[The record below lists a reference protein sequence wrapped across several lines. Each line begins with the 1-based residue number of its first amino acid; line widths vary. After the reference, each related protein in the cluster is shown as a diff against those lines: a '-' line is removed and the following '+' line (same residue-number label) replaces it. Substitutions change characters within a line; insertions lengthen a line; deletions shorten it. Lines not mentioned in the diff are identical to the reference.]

1 MIDKITLMSSIQV
14 EGQTSTSEEWRA
26 TPAQGEAIQKFV
38 SNMNKTEA
46 SLTLDFVAML
56 AKRGKERAEYRKAHP
71 KAE

>member
-1 MIDKITLMSSIQV
+1 MSLQPQV
-14 EGQTSTSEEWRA
+14 EDQTSTSSEDWRA

-56 AKRGKERAEYRKAHP
+56 ARRGKKRAEYRKEHP

>member
-14 EGQTSTSEEWRA
+14 EGQTSTSEDWRA

-56 AKRGKERAEYRKAHP
+56 ATRGKERAKYRKEHP